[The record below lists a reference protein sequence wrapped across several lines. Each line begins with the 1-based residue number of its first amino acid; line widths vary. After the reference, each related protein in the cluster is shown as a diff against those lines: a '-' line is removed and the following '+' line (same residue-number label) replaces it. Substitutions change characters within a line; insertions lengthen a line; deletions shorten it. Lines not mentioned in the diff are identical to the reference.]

1 MTVETTGWNESIPVS
16 GDLVAE
22 GPDNFRAHL
31 IRVRARMAHEH
42 AWPSSQTASN
52 QAGYHTFITLSGQTS
67 APTLVYGTVTTQLAA
82 IYVSSGS
89 KSVMVCDSA
98 GTAFVLVKSGVGPV
112 LAAGTGNPGS
122 LPYITSGGG
131 VALLSAGSSGYVL
144 VSAGTTAAP
153 AWVAATAA
161 APTFGTWNSGAIGS
175 TQTAT
180 SDIIV
185 VAYCSGSS
193 GPKIV
198 GETPAGTIR
207 IMDGAGGGLG
217 GQGSITMPVRSGDT
231 YIVTVT
237 NAPTTGCS
245 FLVVTS

>member
-1 MTVETTGWNESIPVS
+1 MTVETTGWNESIPVA

-22 GPDNFRAHL
+22 GPDNFRATL

-42 AWPSSQTASN
+42 AWPSSQTASG

-67 APTLVYGTVTTQLAA
+67 APTLTYGTFTTQLAA

-89 KSVMVCDSA
+89 KSVLVSDSA
-98 GTAFVLVKSGVGPV
+98 GNSYVLVKSGVGVV
-112 LAAGTGNPGS
+112 LVNGTANVGDI
-122 LPYITSGGG
+122 PYITTGGG
-131 VALLSAGSSGYVL
+131 VVMLAAASSGYTL
-144 VSAGTTAAP
+144 VSGGTTQPP
-153 AWVAATAA
+153 AWQASTAA
-161 APTFGTWNSGAIGS
+161 APTYGTWNSGSIGS

-198 GETPAGTIR
+198 GETPAGTVR

-231 YIVTVT
+231 WLVTVT
-237 NAPTTGCS
+237 NSPTTGCS
-245 FLVVTS
+245 FLVVQS